1 MIKTLKTYPL
11 SSQEDTKALAL
22 ALAKIAQKGDIFLL
36 EGDLGAGKT
45 TFARFFIRY
54 FLGDDVE
61 IPSPT
66 FTLVQTYITPQFLIW
81 HFDLYRIENEDDL
94 RELGLEEALSSG
106 VSLVEWPERLGA
118 HKPARCLVF
127 KFEMNREERQV
138 TLETFGYWETRLDSL
153 L

>member
-11 SSQEDTKALAL
+11 LSQEDTKTLATE
-22 ALAKIAQKGDIFLL
+22 LAKITQKGDIFLL

-45 TFARFFIRY
+45 TFARFFIRS
-54 FLGDDVE
+54 FLGDDIE

-81 HFDLYRIENEDDL
+81 HFDLYRIEDEDDL
-94 RELGLEEALSSG
+94 RELGLEEALYSG
-106 VSLVEWPERLGA
+106 ISLIEWPERLGS
-118 HKPARCLVF
+118 HKPARCITF
-127 KFEMNREERQV
+127 KFEMKEDTRQV
-138 TLETFGYWETRLDSL
+138 TLETFGYWEARFDSL